1 MGYGYPLFGAVLLVA
16 FTAAGSSDISSA
28 YLAPANR
35 LVYRIT
41 LPGGKTRDFRGINPS
56 DPSVMVSADGWKL
69 RFRDDGKS
77 AVVLTSPL
85 EARYDFNRG
94 RIVRFTDA
102 KGVRKFPYEM
112 RRDAPSEVLSPL
124 AFYEFEAGYFD
135 RVRER
140 QLAEKWEGANRLQF
154 PNVNP
159 NRSGAFYAL
168 LVLLGILLLQS
179 SKRKLRVAGA
189 CLGVLSALALVWT
202 GSRGSMLGL
211 AVGLI
216 PFAILSRFCFLRQRW
231 FWIVSGS
238 VLLAAAIWFGCVSSD
253 SLTRGFT
260 SQGVDWGNAVRL
272 DMWKTAPKMMFD
284 APGGWAAAGPG
295 AGRAYFDWYEPF
307 GEISLTGN
315 LMNDHLTVMADVG
328 WFWRWGYVFL
338 LTLVLAFS
346 VVELVRRRCAFPLA
360 VFSSLAA
367 MAWFNPVYG
376 AWTTWLVP
384 AFAFAILTGGVAK
397 RVRVRELLCALGASA
412 AFALAVVGVVY
423 AAGSAATRGDVRVW
437 VDGPWICVNSPTP
450 SVWVV
455 DDEQGALG
463 AMFAGRDIREF
474 YRQHPQAAGIG
485 YVRSIE
491 ALPLRA
497 GGRLVL
503 SGKAAQDWLLKLSES
518 VEARRF
524 LPQEVIMI
532 SPPFAP
538 SEIPEG
544 VLACCHP
551 RVVVGEFAARFQ
563 PEYANPPAFVTVV
576 PAMERYIFGWMCFA
590 LGK

>member
-1 MGYGYPLFGAVLLVA
+1 MRCGFPLFGAVLLVA

-41 LPGGKTRDFRGINPS
+41 LPGGKTHDFRGMNPA
-56 DPSVMVSADGWKL
+56 DPTTMVSVDGWKL
-69 RFRDDGKS
+69 SFLNDGKS
-77 AVVLTSPL
+77 ACVLTSQP
-85 EARYDFNRG
+85 EARYDFDCG
-94 RIVRFTDA
+94 RIIRSADA
-102 KGVRKFPYEM
+102 KGIREFPYEM
-112 RRDAPSEVLSPL
+112 RREAPSDVLSPL

-135 RVRER
+135 RVGER
-140 QLAEKWEGANRLQF
+140 QLAEKWEGTNRLQF

-168 LVLLGILLLQS
+168 AVLLGILLFRS
-179 SKRKLRVAGA
+179 PKRKLRVAGA
-189 CLGVLSALALVWT
+189 CLGVLSVLALIWT

-216 PFAILSRFCFLRQRW
+216 PFAIADRFMFVRRRW
-231 FWIVSGS
+231 FWMASGV
-238 VLLAAAIWFGCVSSD
+238 VLLIAAVWFGCVSSG
-253 SLTRGFT
+253 SLLRGFT
-260 SQGVDWGNAVRL
+260 AEGVDWGNAVRM
-272 DMWKTAPKMMFD
+272 DMWKSAPKMMFD

-307 GEISLTGN
+307 AEVTLTGN

-338 LTLVLAFS
+338 LTLVLAVS
-346 VVELVRRRCAFPLA
+346 AVEFVRRRRAFPLA
-360 VFSSLAA
+360 VFSSLAV

-376 AWTTWLVP
+376 AWTTWPVP
-384 AFAFAILTGGVAK
+384 AFAFVTLAGGVAG
-397 RVRVRELLCALGASA
+397 RVRVRELLCAVGASV
-412 AFALAVVGVVY
+412 AFALLVVVVVY
-423 AAGSAATRGDVRVW
+423 AAGSAATCGDVRVR
-437 VDGPWICVNSPTP
+437 VDGPRICVNSQAP

-463 AMFAGRDIREF
+463 SMFASRDIREF

-491 ALPLRA
+491 ALPSRA

-503 SGKAAQDWLLKLSES
+503 SGKAAQDWLLKLSENEES
-518 VEARRF
+518 RRF

-544 VLACCHP
+544 VLACCRP
-551 RVVVGEFAARFQ
+551 KVVVGEFAARFQ
-563 PEYANPPAFVTVV
+563 PEYSNPPAFVTVV
-576 PAMERYIFGWMCFA
+576 PAMERYVFGWMCFA